1 VINLRSA
8 REIGL
13 MRRAGL
19 VVWQAHQVAG
29 SMVRPGVTTGEID
42 AAVDRFFETQG
53 AVPLFRGVP
62 GKTPFPAVC
71 CISVNDEVVHGIPGN
86 RVLREGDVVS
96 IDTGCSLAGWCGDS
110 AVTHPVGEV
119 APEAKKLLT
128 CTAGVLQLAI
138 QLLGQRNRWSD
149 VAVEMAKFVRD
160 HGFSVVENFVG
171 HGIGRSMHEDPQV
184 PNFCTPAFRKNHD
197 FEIEPGLVIAVE
209 PMVNM
214 GSKKV
219 RLLADHWTQATVDG
233 MQSAHFEHTI
243 AITEGGPT
251 VLTAAPQAGE
261 HVGGENPAA

>member
-19 VVWQAHQVAG
+19 AVWKAHQIAG
-29 SMVRPGVTTGEID
+29 AMIRPGVTTGEID
-42 AAVDRFFETQG
+42 AAVERLFIAEG

-62 GKTPFPAVC
+62 GKVPFPAVC
-71 CISVNDEVVHGIPGN
+71 CISVNDEVVHGIPGR

-96 IDTGCSLAGWCGDS
+96 VDTGCSIGGWCGDS
-110 AVTHPVGEV
+110 AVTYPVGEV
-119 APEAKKLLT
+119 AADVGRLLD
-128 CTAGVLQLAI
+128 CTRGVLELAI
-138 QLLGQRNRWSD
+138 QLMGQRNRWSD
-149 VAVEMAKFVRD
+149 VASEMARFVRD

-197 FEIEPGLVIAVE
+197 FELEPGLVVAVE

-219 RLLADHWTQATVDG
+219 RLLADHWTQSTVDG
-233 MQSAHFEHTI
+233 MASAHFEHTV
-243 AITEGGPT
+243 AITEAGPV
-251 VLTAAPQAGE
+251 VLTAAPR
-261 HVGGENPAA
+261 GGEQGWEGPAA